1 MQATRVIFK
10 GKFDFGSPETVSRIM
25 RLLEPRILNL
35 YKSDFPWKLED
46 LFPEGAEQVIIRPES
61 MHLTDRTW
69 KHAIDGL
76 EFMAQFALCGEVM
89 AFQLGATKK
98 PGVVVRPVSEKAA
111 VILYIH
117 AMETDDM
124 ENRRD
129 LLNQAIE
136 KYPAHCDAL
145 VARAQIEMDTDQ
157 LSEALVDLDRAL
169 ERDAEHSGAL
179 LAYARCK
186 YRLGETKEALTFLA
200 RTMKNSM
207 PLEDI
212 HWRARHLKAVIYQA
226 NEEYTLAAKELKALL
241 TRMDSRP
248 KLLAD
253 VKKEIRKAYTFCQE
267 QLGESG
273 TFTNDAAPK
282 TKQPRLVKATA

>member
-10 GKFDFGSPETVSRIM
+10 GKFDFGTPETVSRIT

-46 LFPEGAEQVIIRPES
+46 MLPEGVDQLVIKPES
-61 MHLTDRTW
+61 MHLTERTW

-89 AFQLGATKK
+89 AFQLGSTKK
-98 PGVVVRPVSEKAA
+98 PGKVVRPNSEKAA

-117 AMETDDM
+117 AMDSTCM
-124 ENRRD
+124 VNRRD
-129 LLNQAIE
+129 LLDQTIE
-136 KYPAHCDAL
+136 KYPAHSDAL
-145 VARAQIEMDTDQ
+145 VARAQMEMDND
-157 LSEALVDLDRAL
+157 DLAAAVIDLERAL
-169 ERDAEHSGAL
+169 ERDPEHTAAL
-179 LAYARCK
+179 LAYAHCSFRSGDTK
-186 YRLGETKEALTFLA
+186 DALSRLTK
-200 RTMKNSM
+200 TMNNSM

-212 HWRARHLKAVIYQA
+212 HWRARHLKSEIHQA
-226 NEEYTLAAKELKALL
+226 NAEYALAAKELKALL

-253 VKKEIRKAYTFCQE
+253 VKKNVREAYSFCQE
-267 QLGESG
+267 QLGESSALAG
-273 TFTNDAAPK
+273 DAPVK
-282 TKQPRLVKATA
+282 TKKPILAKATA

>member
-10 GKFDFGSPETVSRIM
+10 GKFDFGSPETVSRIV

-35 YKSDFPWKLED
+35 YKSDFPWKLEE
-46 LFPEGAEQVIIRPES
+46 LLPEGAEKVIIRPES

-98 PGVVVRPVSEKAA
+98 PGVVVRPISEKAA

-117 AMETDDM
+117 AMESDDM
-124 ENRRD
+124 GNRRD
-129 LLNQAIE
+129 LLNQAID

-145 VARAQIEMDTDQ
+145 VARAQLEMDTDQ
-157 LSEALVDLDRAL
+157 LQEALVDLDRAL
-169 ERDAEHSGAL
+169 ARDAEHSGAL

-186 YRLGETKEALTFLA
+186 YSLGESKEALAVLA
-200 RTMKNSM
+200 KTMKYSM

-226 NEEYTLAAKELKALL
+226 NEEYALAVKELKALL
-241 TRMDSRP
+241 TRMDTRP

-253 VKKEIRKAYTFCQE
+253 VKKEIRNAYSFCQE

-273 TFTNDAAPK
+273 TFTNDASPK
-282 TKQPRLVKATA
+282 PKQPRLAKATA

>member
-35 YKSDFPWKLED
+35 YKSDFPWKLEE
-46 LFPEGAEQVIIRPES
+46 LLPEGAEKVIIRPES

-117 AMETDDM
+117 AMDSDDM

-129 LLNQAIE
+129 LLNQAID

-145 VARAQIEMDTDQ
+145 VARAQLEMDTDQ
-157 LSEALVDLDRAL
+157 LTEALADLDRAL
-169 ERDAEHSGAL
+169 ERDPEHSGAL
-179 LAYARCK
+179 LAMAKCK
-186 YRLGETKEALTFLA
+186 YRQGDAKEALALLTK
-200 RTMKNSM
+200 TMKNTM
-207 PLEDI
+207 PLEEI
-212 HWRARHLKAVIYQA
+212 HWRARHLKSEIYQA
-226 NEEYTLAAKELKALL
+226 NKEYALAAKELKALL
-241 TRMDSRP
+241 TRMDTRP
-248 KLLAD
+248 KLLSD
-253 VKKEIRKAYTFCQE
+253 VKKAIRKAYTFCQE

-273 TFTNDAAPK
+273 AFTNDVAPK